1 MQGSGDGQGKS
12 GHVCTKVIAIVRM
25 HSIVALHGADR
36 CRYHRAA
43 GITKRLAG
51 FKIGMFADDA
61 VAPDFLDIAVGIGNQ
76 PMAMEQFC
84 RYFSGVGDGDRV
96 GEDIAILIRRR
107 LRFYKKGC
115 RLNYYFVFFVHYW
128 II

>member
-1 MQGSGDGQGKS
+1 MEF
-12 GHVCTKVIAIVRM
+12 IAIIRM
-25 HSIVALHGADR
+25 HRIVALHDADGR
-36 CRYHRAA
+36 RYHRAA
-43 GITKRLAG
+43 GVTKRFAG

-76 PMAMEQFC
+76 PMALEQLC
-84 RYFSGVGDGDRV
+84 RYFADIGDRDGV

-107 LRFYKKGC
+107 LRFYEMG
-115 RLNYYFVFFVHYW
+115 RGFNYYFVFFVHYW